1 MCPMSQGQVY
11 MILGQELAN
20 PSVKGQ
26 IANTLG
32 FVSHTVCLSVA
43 ATQLCHFI
51 MKAAINNNLTE
62 WA

>member
-20 PSVKGQ
+20 TSVKGQ
-26 IANTLG
+26 VVNILG
-32 FVSHTVCLSVA
+32 FVNHTVCLSVA

-51 MKAAINNNLTE
+51 MKAAINNNLNK
-62 WA
+62 

>member
-1 MCPMSQGQVY
+1 